1 MKTRWIGRQ
10 RNRQENMLQ
19 KRSSGNVRQ
28 KRDAQYRLGSL
39 CILGTF
45 CAVCVMTGSLISP
58 LSVYAEEDAAARME
72 QILNE
77 EKTQDIQTEGET
89 ETAQAEKTGRFSI
102 TPMNTFL
109 RTNDEVNV
117 RSGPDTSYESIGKT
131 EIGQDYM
138 VTGIS
143 EDGKWYQVFLNG
155 QEAYIAAEYMEEI
168 PADMQVDAELE
179 EGFVKSGDEIESDLQ
194 AAEQAA
200 AEQAA
205 AEQAA
210 AAQEAEQAKVQA
222 EAPHVEKKA
231 NYGLIIAVVFIAAF
245 LISLLTLL
253 KKDQQQGEK
262 AEEMLDII
270 DLEAEATENPE
281 EEDRQPEDST
291 EAADDSAK
299 Q

>member
-1 MKTRWIGRQ
+1 MKTRWTGRQ

-28 KRDAQYRLGSL
+28 KRDTQYRLGGL
-39 CILGTF
+39 WILGTF
-45 CAVCVMTGSLISP
+45 CAACVMTGSLISP

-77 EKTQDIQTEGET
+77 EKAQDIQTEGET
-89 ETAQAEKTGRFSI
+89 ETAQVEETGRFSI

-143 EDGKWYQVFLNG
+143 EDGKWYQVFLDG

-168 PADMQVDAELE
+168 PADAQVDAELE
-179 EGFVKSGDEIESDLQ
+179 EGFVKRGDEIESDL
-194 AAEQAA
+194 QAA

-222 EAPHVEKKA
+222 EAPHVEKTA

-270 DLEAEATENPE
+270 DLEAESTENPE

-299 Q
+299 QKCL